1 VNRGKLILNC
11 LEIKKHIKLNKM
23 KNLKLGLLIVFAAV
37 ATVSCEKGGVFCYK
51 GNGIAATEVRSV
63 SGFSEINLGLPADL
77 IYTQSDHYS
86 VTIEASENLMKF
98 IETELHGSILEIDF
112 IKNKC
117 FNSKEPITILIS
129 SPNMNG
135 LTVSG
140 SGSIQSKNS
149 LTSNLLKIVVSG
161 SGNMSLDSLNV
172 NNLNSV
178 ISGSG
183 KLTASSFTN
192 VITQDVQISGSGS
205 VSFLNMPTLTS
216 DITVSGSGNCDVNV
230 INALSVDISGSGSV
244 RYKGTP
250 TVNSNVSGSGSI
262 KPY

>member
-1 VNRGKLILNC
+1 
-11 LEIKKHIKLNKM
+11 M
-23 KNLKLGLLIVFAAV
+23 KRLKLVLLIGV
-37 ATVSCEKGGVFCYK
+37 ALVVITSCKKEGVFCYK
-51 GNGIAATEVRSV
+51 GNGNTTTEVRSIN
-63 SGFSEINLGLPADL
+63 GFSEISLGLAADL
-77 IYTQSDHYS
+77 VYTQSDDYS
-86 VTIEASENLMKF
+86 VTIEASENLIEF

-112 IKNKC
+112 KKNEC

-129 SPNMNG
+129 SPNMDG

-149 LTSNLLKIVVSG
+149 LTSNSLKIVVSG
-161 SGNMSLDSLNV
+161 SGDISLDSLNV

-183 KLTASSFTN
+183 KLTASSVTN
-192 VITQDVQISGSGS
+192 VIKQDVQISGSGS
-205 VSFLNMPTLTS
+205 VRFLNMPTLTS

-230 INALSVDISGSGSV
+230 INVLSVDISGSGSV
-244 RYKGTP
+244 RYKGAP